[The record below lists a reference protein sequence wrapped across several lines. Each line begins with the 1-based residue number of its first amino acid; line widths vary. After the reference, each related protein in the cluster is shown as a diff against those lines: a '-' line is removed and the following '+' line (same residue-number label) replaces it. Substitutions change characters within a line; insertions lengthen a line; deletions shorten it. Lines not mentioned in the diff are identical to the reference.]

1 MSVFR
6 VLNLVFLSFGACIIF
21 LRTFKYNYKKAQAAW
36 LRCFNGATFASL
48 KKYPSDFFNSDF
60 VGTEPKEAPYE
71 ITGNSVEV
79 LEPISFESYML
90 QMFQLIFYFVA

>member
-1 MSVFR
+1 M
-6 VLNLVFLSFGACIIF
+6 
-21 LRTFKYNYKKAQAAW
+21 FKSNVRNAQAAW
-36 LRCFNGATFASL
+36 LRYLNGAAFASL

-60 VGTEPKEAPYE
+60 VGNEPKEAPYE

-90 QMFQLIFYFVA
+90 QMFQLIFLLRSLTPMRSKFGMKQLLCIRCT